1 MSTPYSAGDELPISL
16 VMHTVYCPRRAWIE
30 SNGEKTDTSQMQEGQ
45 SAHKRVDDPKTSRGT
60 QQRAVT
66 ISSTRLGLT
75 GRCDAIDP
83 QEDGSTRII
92 EYKATPVRRNAS
104 VTPAHRVQ
112 LALQKI
118 CLEEAG
124 ETVSECAV
132 HFTNHNKTVPV
143 DISDEDIRT
152 AEEYV
157 YTTRAL
163 IDNPTAPQPLE
174 DSPRCSWCSHISVC
188 LPDESHGKANITRVV
203 ASNPDSQVAHLTTQ
217 GSRATVQQGRLI
229 VQHLGETISSVPLER
244 VHSLVVHGN
253 IDVSSALL
261 RELMWRNC
269 TIIWCSSTGRV
280 YGWSQ
285 PGTGPNGL
293 ARVQQ
298 HVLSAQ
304 GHLPIAAAMIA
315 SKISNQATLLRRNGH
330 AADACRTMRDI
341 QKHTPQA
348 TSIPELLGLEGEA
361 ASLYFGNFVTMLKED
376 VLTELGWTWA
386 GRQGRGANDPIN
398 ILLNYA
404 YGMLSSECIRGILT
418 CGLDP
423 HAGFLHSSSRNK
435 PALALDLMEEFRA
448 VIADSVV
455 VSLINRKQVKTAHFT
470 AVGGSYR
477 LTPEGRKTVIAAF
490 EKRMATEIT
499 HPTYGYSVTWRR
511 AIEVQAR
518 MLLGVINGTT
528 REYTGVTVR

>member
-75 GRCDAIDP
+75 GRCDAIEP
-83 QEDGSTRII
+83 QEDGTTRII

-157 YTTRAL
+157 HTTRAL

-174 DSPRCSWCSHISVC
+174 DSPGCSWCSHISVC
-188 LPDESHGKANITRVV
+188 LPDESHGKENITRVV

-217 GSRATVQQGRLI
+217 GSRATVQQG
-229 VQHLGETISSVPLER
+229 
-244 VHSLVVHGN
+244 
-253 IDVSSALL
+253 D
-261 RELMWRNC
+261 
-269 TIIWCSSTGRV
+269 
-280 YGWSQ
+280 
-285 PGTGPNGL
+285 
-293 ARVQQ
+293 
-298 HVLSAQ
+298 
-304 GHLPIAAAMIA
+304 
-315 SKISNQATLLRRNGH
+315 
-330 AADACRTMRDI
+330 
-341 QKHTPQA
+341 
-348 TSIPELLGLEGEA
+348 
-361 ASLYFGNFVTMLKED
+361 F
-376 VLTELGWTWA
+376 
-386 GRQGRGANDPIN
+386 
-398 ILLNYA
+398 
-404 YGMLSSECIRGILT
+404 
-418 CGLDP
+418 
-423 HAGFLHSSSRNK
+423 
-435 PALALDLMEEFRA
+435 
-448 VIADSVV
+448 
-455 VSLINRKQVKTAHFT
+455 
-470 AVGGSYR
+470 
-477 LTPEGRKTVIAAF
+477 
-490 EKRMATEIT
+490 
-499 HPTYGYSVTWRR
+499 
-511 AIEVQAR
+511 
-518 MLLGVINGTT
+518 
-528 REYTGVTVR
+528 

>member
-1 MSTPYSAGDELPISL
+1 MSTPYSAGDEIPISL
-16 VMHTVYCPRRAWIE
+16 VMHTVYCPRRAWLE
-30 SNGEKTDTSQMQEGQ
+30 SNGEKTDTLQMQEGH
-45 SAHKRVDDPKTSRGT
+45 SAHKHVDDPATSRST

-66 ISSTRLGLT
+66 ISSMRLGLT
-75 GRCDAIDP
+75 GRCDAIQP
-83 QEDGSTRII
+83 QDDGTLQLI
-92 EYKATPVRRNAS
+92 EYKATPIRRTAS

-124 ETVSECAV
+124 KTVTECAV

-143 DISDEDIRT
+143 EISDDDLHA

-157 YTTRAL
+157 RKTRDL

-174 DSPRCSWCSHISVC
+174 DSPKCSWCSHISVC
-188 LPDESHGKANITRVV
+188 LPDESLGKENVSHVV
-203 ASNPDSQVAHLTTQ
+203 ASNPDSQVAHLTLQ
-217 GSRATVQQGRLI
+217 GSRATVKRGRLI
-229 VQHLGETISSVPLER
+229 VQHQNETVSNVPLER

-261 RELMWRNC
+261 RELMWRDC

-293 ARVQQ
+293 VRVQQ

-304 GHLPIAAAMIA
+304 GSLPIASAMIA
-315 SKISNQATLLRRNGH
+315 SKISNQATLLRRNGN
-330 AADACRTMRDI
+330 AAEACKLMRNL
-341 QKHTPQA
+341 QKHVPEA
-348 TSIPELLGLEGEA
+348 GSIPELFGLEGEA
-361 ASLYFGNFVTMLKED
+361 AALYFSRFATMLKEE
-376 VLTELGWTWA
+376 VLDDLGWKWS
-386 GRQGRGANDPIN
+386 GRRGRGANDPIN

-404 YGMLSSECIRGILT
+404 YGLLSSECIRAILT

-455 VSLINRKQVKTAHFT
+455 LSIINRRQVKASTFT
-470 AVGGSYR
+470 TVGGSYR
-477 LTPEGRKTVIAAF
+477 LSPEGRKAVIAAF
-490 EKRMATEIT
+490 EKRMATEII
-499 HPTYGYSVTWRR
+499 HPIYGYSVTWRR

-528 REYTGVTVR
+528 PGYAGVTVR

>member
-66 ISSTRLGLT
+66 ISSKRLGLT
-75 GRCDAIDP
+75 GRCDAIEP
-83 QEDGSTRII
+83 QEDGTTRII

-124 ETVSECAV
+124 ET
-132 HFTNHNKTVPV
+132 T
-143 DISDEDIRT
+143 
-152 AEEYV
+152 
-157 YTTRAL
+157 
-163 IDNPTAPQPLE
+163 
-174 DSPRCSWCSHISVC
+174 
-188 LPDESHGKANITRVV
+188 
-203 ASNPDSQVAHLTTQ
+203 
-217 GSRATVQQGRLI
+217 
-229 VQHLGETISSVPLER
+229 SSIPLER

-304 GHLPIAAAMIA
+304 GYLPIASAIIA

-330 AADACRTMRDI
+330 AADVCRTMRDI
-341 QKHTPQA
+341 QKHTPKA
-348 TSIPELLGLEGEA
+348 TSIPELFGLEGEA
-361 ASLYFGNFVTMLKED
+361 ASLYFGNFATMLKED
-376 VLTELGWTWA
+376 ALAELGWTWV

-404 YGMLSSECIRGILT
+404 YGMLSSECIRAILA

-455 VSLINRKQVKTAHFT
+455 VSLINRKQVKAAHFT
-470 AVGGSYR
+470 TVGGSYR

-528 REYTGVTVR
+528 RDYTGVTVR